1 MKRFFCL
8 LLSLTAA
15 LLVTSGCTNKED
27 GKTVTLRVNEVTDS
41 IFYAPF
47 YVAIEKDFYKNE
59 GLEIELVNGGGS
71 DVSMTALLSK
81 NADIALLGPETTVYV
96 ARQKKADQ
104 PKLFAQ
110 LTKRDGCFLISRNK
124 EPNFKWENL
133 SGKEVIIGRQ
143 GGLPAMTFEY
153 TVNNLGLKDGENV
166 TLRKDIQFPLMG
178 PTFDSGTGDYVTLF
192 EPTASEF
199 VKAGKG
205 HIVASV
211 GSFSGEVPYTGFA
224 ALSSYI
230 DKNAEIIDK
239 FLRATYKAIK
249 YVKTADVNEV
259 SAALH
264 KHFSTTDLASV
275 KAALENYIANDTWV
289 DNMAMTKDSFDR
301 LIKIIKNAGE
311 DVDGI
316 TYNDVIRT
324 DHAEKIFKEVNG

>member
-1 MKRFFCL
+1 MKKFLCFL
-8 LLSLTAA
+8 SALAMISLTAA
-15 LLVTSGCTNKED
+15 GCARKEKNGD
-27 GKTVTLRVNEVTDS
+27 VTLRVNEVTDS

-47 YVAIEKDFYKNE
+47 YVAIEKGFYKDE
-59 GLEIELVNGGGS
+59 GINIDLVNGAGS

-110 LTKRDGCFLISRNK
+110 LTKRDGCFLLSRTP
-124 EPNFKWENL
+124 EPDFKWENL
-133 SGKEVIIGRQ
+133 KGKEVIIGRL

-178 PTFDSGTGDYVTLF
+178 PTFDGGTGDYVTLF

-224 ALSSYI
+224 ALESYI
-230 DKNAEIIDK
+230 NKNPETIEK
-239 FLRATYKAIK
+239 FLRATYKAIN
-249 YVKTADVNEV
+249 YVKTADIDEV

-264 KHFSTTDLASV
+264 KHFSSTDLSSV
-275 KAALENYIANDTWV
+275 KSALKNYIANDTWV
-289 DNMAMTKDSFDR
+289 DNMAMTADSFTR
-301 LIKIIKNAGE
+301 LTDIIKNAGE
-311 DVDGI
+311 NVDGVAF
-316 TYNDVIRT
+316 NDVVRT
-324 DHAEKIFKEVNG
+324 DLAEKIYKEVNG

>member
-1 MKRFFCL
+1 MKKFLCF
-8 LLSLTAA
+8 LSALAVVTLAA
-15 LLVTSGCTNKED
+15 AGCAQKEKN
-27 GKTVTLRVNEVTDS
+27 GAVTLRVNEVTDS

-47 YVAIEKDFYKNE
+47 YVAIEKGFYKDE
-59 GLEIELVNGGGS
+59 GLNIELVNGAGS

-81 NADIALLGPETTVYV
+81 NADIALLGPETCVYV

-110 LTKRDGCFLISRNK
+110 LTKRDGCFLISRK
-124 EPNFKWENL
+124 PEPDFKWENL
-133 SGKEVIIGRQ
+133 KGKEVIIGRQ

-153 TVNNLGLKDGENV
+153 TVNDLGLKNGENV

-224 ALSSYI
+224 ALNGYI
-230 DKNAEIIDK
+230 DKNPEIIEK
-239 FLRATYKAIK
+239 FLRATYKAIN
-249 YVKTADVNEV
+249 YVKTADANEV
-259 SAALH
+259 ASVLH
-264 KHFSTTDLASV
+264 KHFSTTDLSSV
-275 KAALENYIANDTWV
+275 KAALDNYVKNDTWTG
-289 DNMAMTKDSFDR
+289 NMAMTRDSFSR
-301 LIKIIKNAGE
+301 LIKIIENAGE
-311 DVDGI
+311 NVDGV
-316 TYNDVIRT
+316 TFDDVVRT
-324 DHAEKIFKEVNG
+324 DLAEKIYKEVNG

>member
-1 MKRFFCL
+1 M
-8 LLSLTAA
+8 SLTTALFVAA
-15 LLVTSGCTNKED
+15 GCSRKKGDELI
-27 GKTVTLRVNEVTDS
+27 TLRVNEVTDS

-47 YVAIEKDFYKNE
+47 YVAIEKGFYKDE
-59 GLEIELVNGGGS
+59 GLNIQLVNGAGS

-110 LTKRDGCFLISRNK
+110 LTKRDGCFLISRNE
-124 EPNFKWENL
+124 EPDFKWENL
-133 SGKEVIIGRQ
+133 KGKEVIIGRQ

-224 ALSSYI
+224 ALSSYL
-230 DKNAEIIDK
+230 DKNPEIIGK
-239 FLRATYKAIK
+239 FLRATYKAIN

-259 SAALH
+259 AEYLH
-264 KHFSTTDLASV
+264 KHFLTTDLSAV

-289 DNMAMTKDSFDR
+289 DNMAMTTDSFNR
-301 LIKIIKNAGE
+301 LIKIIENAGE
-311 DVDGI
+311 DVSGV
-316 TYNDVIRT
+316 TFNDVIRT
-324 DHAEKIFKEVNG
+324 DYAEKYFKEVNG